1 MSPLRWTCKSLRH
14 LADEMAAMGHKVSRT
29 VIGQLLRAE
38 KFSLQGNSKTEEGGE
53 HEDRDAQFLHINKS
67 VTEAMAAN
75 QPVISVDTKKKELVG
90 NFRNT
95 RSGVAS
101 QGQP

>member
-1 MSPLRWTCKSLRH
+1 MRQRVGPREHFRRGNATAHRNC
-14 LADEMAAMGHKVSRT
+14 
-29 VIGQLLRAE
+29 RA
-38 KFSLQGNSKTEEGGE
+38 TGE

-90 NFRNT
+90 NPVIAAKPRAAGVI
-95 RSGVAS
+95 RQAARDSGRDPARVE
-101 QGQP
+101 